1 MQYVPPLVQESPCL
15 AGRIPC
21 HLLHPRLV
29 WVPRNS
35 SQTDAPALQVNEEQD
50 VVRHQATPREDLYC
64 EEVDP
69 SQHGKMRFNEFLPR
83 RVLAAFRR
91 RCDAMPLQDVSH
103 SLIRHGIA
111 AV

>member
-15 AGRIPC
+15 SGRIPC

-29 WVPRNS
+29 WVPRNP
-35 SQTDAPALQVNEEQD
+35 SQTDAAALQMNEKQN
-50 VVRHQATPREDLYC
+50 VVGHQATPSEDFYC

-69 SQHGKMRFNEFLPR
+69 SQHGQMRFNEFPPR

-91 RCDAMPLQDVSH
+91 RRDAMALQDVSH